1 MFGSPMIDVAI
12 GLIFFYFLFSMIT
25 SHINEFIAAKMEWRA
40 NDLEAQIRRML
51 GDPNLANK
59 VLHSP
64 VVTSIAGESG
74 KLSYIPPNTFA
85 LALFDAFVPE
95 GQNANV
101 FDHVRA
107 GVVSDMS
114 TNPASKTILNIVDH
128 ANGDMTKARA
138 GAETWFNAAMD
149 RVSGSYKRRMQKV
162 TFVVSLLL
170 TVIVGADTIAI
181 TDALYKEPSLRAAI
195 TGAAQAAQTS
205 AQVQAAQTSPSGSA
219 SSLTQSIDLIEKNQ
233 FPLGWGAFPADLVGA
248 LQANPVA
255 LIKKILGLLIT
266 TLAISLGAPFWFNL
280 LKDIGNLR
288 SSGPKPDSPAS
299 ASEKAATS
307 ASANLTTL
315 LASAPPAAIASSA
328 AVSAAT
334 NAALSPQP
342 PASYSGGI

>member
-12 GLIFFYFLFSMIT
+12 GLVFFYFLFSMIT

-40 NDLEAQIRRML
+40 TDLEAAIRRML

-64 VVTSIAGESG
+64 IVTSIASESG

-114 TNPASKTILNIVDH
+114 TNQGSKTILNIVDH

-162 TFVVSLLL
+162 TFVVSLVL
-170 TVIVGADTIAI
+170 TIAVGADTIAI
-181 TDALYKEPSLRAAI
+181 TEALYKEPSLRAAI
-195 TGAAQAAQTS
+195 TGAAQAAP
-205 AQVQAAQTSPSGSA
+205 ANVQVQAAQTSPAGAA
-219 SSLTQSIDLIEKNQ
+219 SSLSQSIDLIEKNQ
-233 FPLGWGAFPADLVGA
+233 FPLGWGALP
-248 LQANPVA
+248 ANPIGAVQADPIA
-255 LIKKILGLLIT
+255 LVKKILGLLIT
-266 TLAISLGAPFWFNL
+266 TLAISLGAPFWFSL
-280 LKDIGNLR
+280 LKDIGSLR
-288 SSGPKPDSPAS
+288 SSGPKPDSAAS
-299 ASEKAATS
+299 ASVDAAKAAS
-307 ASANLTTL
+307 
-315 LASAPPAAIASSA
+315 ASAPP
-328 AVSAAT
+328 
-334 NAALSPQP
+334 P
-342 PASYSGGI
+342 PAAAPQA

>member
-95 GQNANV
+95 VQDANV
-101 FDHVRA
+101 FAHVRA
-107 GVVSDMS
+107 GVVSNMS
-114 TNPASKTILNIVDH
+114 TNPASKAILNIVDH
-128 ANGDMTKARA
+128 ANEDMTTARA

-149 RVSGSYKRRMQKV
+149 RVSGSYKRRMQKI

-181 TDALYKEPSLRAAI
+181 TEALYKEPSLRAAI
-195 TGAAQAAQTS
+195 SGAAQAAPAN
-205 AQVQAAQTSPSGSA
+205 AQVQAAQTSPAGSA

-233 FPLGWGAFPADLVGA
+233 FPLGWGAFPADPVGA

-255 LIKKILGLLIT
+255 LVKKILGLMIT

-280 LKDIGNLR
+280 LKDIGSLR

-307 ASANLTTL
+307 AVANASTQSAAATQ
-315 LASAPPAAIASSA
+315 AIASSA
-328 AVSAAT
+328 TTAAP
-334 NAALSPQP
+334 SPQP